1 MAFYDGLFNAFGLRE
16 WCDATAGSAKMT
28 MASLLAKTN
37 PDAADEGPVFP
48 FPSMDELYKACPSFP
63 QSREFTAGVEE
74 AFLNA
79 KDVLKTV
86 LDPLTQPLSWLLEGA
101 LFIFLAAPW
110 WIVVPLILLFVW
122 YVCRSVAVTTFV
134 TVSFAF
140 LAFIDHLDAA
150 LQTLAIIAVCT
161 GICII
166 LGVPV
171 GIAMAKSNRFQRSLL
186 PLLDLLQTLPTFVYL
201 IPLIFLFSVTEP
213 KLYGIAIIVYA
224 IVPVIRLTDLGI
236 RLVDQDVVEAANAFG
251 MSSRQK
257 LFGIE
262 LPLALPNIMAGV
274 NQTIMMSLAMVA
286 VSYTHLTLPT
296 KA

>member
-1 MAFYDGLFNAFGLRE
+1 
-16 WCDATAGSAKMT
+16 
-28 MASLLAKTN
+28 
-37 PDAADEGPVFP
+37 
-48 FPSMDELYKACPSFP
+48 MDELYKACPSFP

-110 WIVVPLILLFVW
+110 WIVVPLILMFVW

-186 PLLDLLQTLPTFVYL
+186 PLLD
-201 IPLIFLFSVTEP
+201 
-213 KLYGIAIIVYA
+213 
-224 IVPVIRLTDLGI
+224 
-236 RLVDQDVVEAANAFG
+236 
-251 MSSRQK
+251 
-257 LFGIE
+257 
-262 LPLALPNIMAGV
+262 
-274 NQTIMMSLAMVA
+274 
-286 VSYTHLTLPT
+286 
-296 KA
+296 